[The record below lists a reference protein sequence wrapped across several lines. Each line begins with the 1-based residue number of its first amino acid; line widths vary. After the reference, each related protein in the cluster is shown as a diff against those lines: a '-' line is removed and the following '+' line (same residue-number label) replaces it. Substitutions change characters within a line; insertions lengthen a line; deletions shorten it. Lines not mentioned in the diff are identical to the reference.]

1 MSHNPRQNYGYPQLP
16 PDYYVDDPEG
26 FASEYSDSD
35 ALSENQRQSFGV
47 APPRHLPEIYDRN
60 SLASHQMITGKQQY
74 SSQPYIQQYY
84 HNRNLPQI
92 PRTQS
97 AIPPQTYPHP
107 YNNSLQRHFYP
118 SEEIN
123 YDYAGSQQKVMA
135 QMQQYKSAMRK
146 VSDPAS
152 YNVMSKQTN
161 PKRYPVTVGTPKYY
175 RKPPVNSIYKR
186 PSALCLP
193 VASQPDPA
201 AYRRPKRAPVFNDQ
215 TLYGMQQ
222 EIPSGMENPSLE
234 SPVDDGTKDQID
246 AVLVPHKVDSE
257 GDVDAKISNF
267 EELLAKFER
276 ENGPKK
282 TKSRNDISKISKFL
296 KPRVPS
302 SIRAKQEKS
311 KAKAAKLKGD
321 AVGESNS
328 TIINNT
334 DPTDVQD
341 VTADSLE
348 RLLNQLKKCE
358 LAVGNE
364 SVLEKND
371 CPTGARQRKDKAESR
386 ENEGGVEKGNM
397 GEDEKNP
404 KPSPKSFNYRDISEQ
419 MLRSQCELDVE
430 DSNSSIQDI
439 TKRITNSL
447 TDSTPN
453 KPRPFNQI
461 CRKPTMDDHC
471 ALELHRSKSYIVN
484 LIDRALS
491 KELGTVPGERSR
503 RKFVSV

>member
-26 FASEYSDSD
+26 FVSDYSDSD

-60 SLASHQMITGKQQY
+60 TLASHQMITSKQQY

-146 VSDPAS
+146 VPDPAS

-296 KPRVPS
+296 KPRVRFVLNVS
-302 SIRAKQEKS
+302 GGHDNISILFSQGKYI
-311 KAKAAKLKGD
+311 G
-321 AVGESNS
+321 AV
-328 TIINNT
+328 
-334 DPTDVQD
+334 
-341 VTADSLE
+341 L
-348 RLLNQLKKCE
+348 
-358 LAVGNE
+358 
-364 SVLEKND
+364 
-371 CPTGARQRKDKAESR
+371 
-386 ENEGGVEKGNM
+386 
-397 GEDEKNP
+397 
-404 KPSPKSFNYRDISEQ
+404 Y
-419 MLRSQCELDVE
+419 
-430 DSNSSIQDI
+430 
-439 TKRITNSL
+439 
-447 TDSTPN
+447 
-453 KPRPFNQI
+453 
-461 CRKPTMDDHC
+461 
-471 ALELHRSKSYIVN
+471 
-484 LIDRALS
+484 LS
-491 KELGTVPGERSR
+491 KTREIRNQKIFKIIKNSKIQKSIKPNLKR
-503 RKFVSV
+503 RMQKYETPKNSKNARICSQIS